1 LKTIYLDHNAS
12 CPIDKS
18 VQAAMEPYLKEHF
31 GNPSSK
37 HWAGQAASQALAKA
51 RKEVARLIG
60 AKESE
65 IVFTSGGSEA
75 NNLAIKG
82 IFHKGKSKG
91 KHIITTAIEHPAV
104 VEPYKYLQ
112 EAEGAEV
119 TVVGVDER
127 GIVKLDELKSALRE
141 ETILIS
147 VMHANNET
155 GAIQPISEIGKLAQE
170 RGIAFHSDAAQSVGK
185 IPVNVGELHV
195 SLLSLAAH
203 KFYGPKGVGALFVKD
218 GVELEPL
225 IHGAAHENGR
235 RAGTENVLLIV
246 GLGAAA
252 TLSIDLSWTAKVALL
267 REKLW
272 MGLKEQFGEHISR
285 NGLPELTLPNT
296 LNCCIKDTLGGQLM
310 AKMPEI
316 AASTGSACHSACIKV
331 SPVLAAMGIGKDF
344 GGGALRFSLG
354 RSNTE
359 EEIELVM
366 QLFKERL

>member
-1 LKTIYLDHNAS
+1 
-12 CPIDKS
+12 
-18 VQAAMEPYLKEHF
+18 MEPYLKEHF

-51 RKEVARLIG
+51 RKEVAKLIG

-82 IFHKGKSKG
+82 IFHKRKNQG

-104 VEPYKYLQ
+104 LEPYKYLQ
-112 EAEGAEV
+112 EKEGAKI
-119 TVVGVDER
+119 TIVGVDER
-127 GIVKLDELKSALRE
+127 GIVKLDELKEAINS

-170 RGIAFHSDAAQSVGK
+170 KGIAFHSDAAQSVGK
-185 IPVNVGELHV
+185 ISVNVEELHV
-195 SLLSLAAH
+195 SLFSLAAH
-203 KFYGPKGVGALFVKD
+203 KFYGPKGVGALFVKE

-225 IHGAAHENGR
+225 IHGAAHEGGR
-235 RAGTENVLLIV
+235 RAGTENVLLNV

-252 TLSIDLSWTAKVALL
+252 TLSMDLSWTEKVKSL

-272 MGLKEQFGEHISR
+272 AGLKKQFGEEIIR

-296 LNCCIKDTLGGQLM
+296 LNCCIKDIRGGSLM

-316 AASTGSACHSACIKV
+316 AASSGSACHSASIKV

-354 RSNTE
+354 RSTTE
-359 EEIELVM
+359 EEIELVL
-366 QLFKERL
+366 QLFKKRS